1 MLCIYRG
8 YGLGILLAEFPGKK
22 WTKGGIDTL
31 LSKLKHTA
39 ATEGRLNCV
48 NTTWCGCVEPR
59 NQDHRHTAQYT
70 TSTVNG
76 SLPFI
81 CSLCPSS

>member
-1 MLCIYRG
+1 MLCIYKG
-8 YGLGILLAEFPGKK
+8 YGLGILLAEFPGKN

-59 NQDHRHTAQYT
+59 NHRSVHHINCQRVSAIYLQFV
-70 TSTVNG
+70 SVILRRLN
-76 SLPFI
+76 
-81 CSLCPSS
+81 